1 MELMK
6 NEFKEFAEERIT
18 DNAKLLDQVKNT
30 IDYYRSLDTEADY
43 EDMFMLDDL
52 EELVTDLIAIIGET
66 SNTIDEQNSRIESLE
81 ETLED
86 AENEAAQYDAEVAF
100 LQQKLAEATA

>member
-1 MELMK
+1 MELVK
-6 NEFKEFAEERIT
+6 NEFKEYAEERIT
-18 DNAKLLDQVKNT
+18 DNEKLLDEVKNI
-30 IDYYRSLDTEADY
+30 IDYYHSLNTE
-43 EDMFMLDDL
+43 EDHEDMLDDL

-86 AENEAAQYDAEVAF
+86 AENEAAQYDAEAAF

>member
-6 NEFKEFAEERIT
+6 NEFKEYAEERIT
-18 DNAKLLDQVKNT
+18 DNGKLLDQVKNT
-30 IDYYRSLDTEADY
+30 IDYYHSLNTEEDY
-43 EDMFMLDDL
+43 EDMLDDL